1 MEKIINGVLLSAAFM
16 AGAVHAEAKKPKHPN
31 VLFILADDYGWMDLG
46 CMGSKYYETPNLDRL
61 ASQGIKFTNAYSSC
75 QVSSPSRASI
85 MTGKYTPRHGVTDWI
100 GEKSNEDWRKMKRH
114 SKLLPADYK
123 WNLPAEE

>member
-1 MEKIINGVLLSAAFM
+1 MKKIVNGILLSAAVM
-16 AGAVHAEAKKPKHPN
+16 SGTLQAEAKKLQRPN

-61 ASQGIKFTNAYSSC
+61 ASSGIRFTNAYASC

-85 MTGKYTPRHGVTDWI
+85 MTGRYTPRHGVTDWI
-100 GEKSNEDWRKMKRH
+100 GAKSSGK
-114 SKLLPADYK
+114 
-123 WNLPAEE
+123 